1 MNSIKRNVLVKS
13 IGTKDVRYLVIW
25 IDHCVNSCLQRSK
38 EVLPVQGWIETYC
51 FMFLLLL

>member
-13 IGTKDVRYLVIW
+13 IGTKDVRYLVTW